1 MKGGSHVLRYFSDS
15 AGGFGHCG
23 SAEKS
28 TTKVAKQPQ
37 LSEGEGAGAKAPAH
51 PGYAQPE
58 FCSCP
63 DDYSVGWPLTTLAFR
78 ACVIWLIPSQL
89 YDLWQKFNVSRGV
102 LFACAVALIVI
113 EFGLALLP

>member
-1 MKGGSHVLRYFSDS
+1 MKGGSHVLRYFSDP
-15 AGGFGHCG
+15 ALGFGHCG

-63 DDYSVGWPLTTLAFR
+63 DDYSVGWPPDD
-78 ACVIWLIPSQL
+78 ACLSGVRYLVDSQP
-89 YDLWQKFNVSRGV
+89 
-102 LFACAVALIVI
+102 AV
-113 EFGLALLP
+113 

>member
-15 AGGFGHCG
+15 AGGFDHCG

-51 PGYAQPE
+51 PGYTRPE
-58 FCSCP
+58 FCPCP
-63 DDYSVGWPLTTLAFR
+63 DDYSVGWPPDDDCLSGSHYLGG
-78 ACVIWLIPSQL
+78 SQ
-89 YDLWQKFNVSRGV
+89 S
-102 LFACAVALIVI
+102 AV
-113 EFGLALLP
+113 